1 VGTGTA
7 IVEAINHNRFG
18 IGVELE
24 YPHITQEAI
33 DAQYSRENPAPGNY
47 LFRQGNAK
55 FIKDYLQE
63 WEIPKESIQLII
75 NGTPYPKLSGK
86 SSDSPERKAF
96 TDRVSKEEREYFFD
110 DSFDYNNPDNFGT
123 KKGFLGMKKG
133 TTGRFF
139 SFEDF
144 SKHASEIQSK

>member
-33 DAQYSRENPAPGNY
+33 DAQYSRENPAPGDY
-47 LFRQGNAK
+47 FFRQGNAK
-55 FIKDYLQE
+55 FIKDYLEE
-63 WEIPKESIQLII
+63 WEIPKESVQLII

-86 SSDSPERKAF
+86 SSDAPERTSWTEAEGKRDYHRQD
-96 TDRVSKEEREYFFD
+96 T
-110 DSFDYNNPDNFGT
+110 FDYADPDNFGT
-123 KKGFLGMKKG
+123 KKG
-133 TTGRFF
+133 
-139 SFEDF
+139 
-144 SKHASEIQSK
+144 SELSGSA